1 MEKVQFDYDE
11 RVYAGVL
18 GKMIGVYLG
27 RPFEGWSYKQIMDML
42 GEIRYYVHDRLNKPL
57 VVVDDDLSGTF
68 TFLRALPDY
77 GNRVD
82 ITPAQI
88 GQTWLNYL
96 IEDRTTLWWGGLG
109 NSTEHTAYLR
119 LKQGIPAPG
128 SGSIALNGKI
138 VAEQIGAQIF
148 IDGWGMVCPGDPE
161 EAASLASRAASVSHD
176 GEAVYAAQ
184 VVASMEAQ
192 AFVEP
197 DLQVLLDVAT
207 RLIPRDSVIYRLIAD
222 LREWRFSDPD
232 WRKARELL
240 ESRYGYDRYPGNC
253 HIVPNHGLV
262 ILGLLYGDNDFQKSL
277 MIVNTCGWDTDCN
290 SGNVGCL
297 LGIKNGLPGIDCG
310 PNWREPVADRLYI
323 SSADG
328 GRAISDALTE
338 AYHIANIGR
347 ALSGEAPVL
356 PKDGARFHFAKPGAV
371 QGFMAA
377 PSEPASQG
385 KFTLENVSGFSRRG
399 ERSLSIKFSALS
411 PGQRGRIY
419 TPTFIPPDA
428 LLHTGYAL
436 AASPTLY
443 PGQTVRAGVA
453 ADSSNQQAVRCS
465 LFVSVY
471 GAGDRLNK
479 ISGTQLD
486 LKPGEEGEI
495 EWKIGDMDGAPIAE
509 VGVELSGATTA
520 SGCIYLDYLDWDGAP
535 DTVFK
540 PPAAGGSM
548 WRRAWVDAV
557 DRFVEQNGVPYWLV
571 QNRGRGM
578 IIQGTH
584 EWMDCR
590 MEATITPHMVRQ
602 FGLALC
608 VQGLQ
613 RYYALLLC
621 DDMRLRLVKLLDGE
635 RVLAEEGYDWRCEDS
650 YRLTLQAQGRQLRA
664 WVDGQ
669 LVFEAED
676 EDDRLYGGGVG
687 LVCEEGCISTRE
699 IRVSPFANPIPEKGQ
714 PD

>member
-1 MEKVQFDYDE
+1 
-11 RVYAGVL
+11 
-18 GKMIGVYLG
+18 
-27 RPFEGWSYKQIMDML
+27 
-42 GEIRYYVHDRLNKPL
+42 
-57 VVVDDDLSGTF
+57 
-68 TFLRALPDY
+68 
-77 GNRVD
+77 
-82 ITPAQI
+82 
-88 GQTWLNYL
+88 
-96 IEDRTTLWWGGLG
+96 
-109 NSTEHTAYLR
+109 
-119 LKQGIPAPG
+119 
-128 SGSIALNGKI
+128 
-138 VAEQIGAQIF
+138 
-148 IDGWGMVCPGDPE
+148 
-161 EAASLASRAASVSHD
+161 
-176 GEAVYAAQ
+176 
-184 VVASMEAQ
+184 
-192 AFVEP
+192 
-197 DLQVLLDVAT
+197 
-207 RLIPRDSVIYRLIAD
+207 
-222 LREWRFSDPD
+222 
-232 WRKARELL
+232 LL

-338 AYHIANIGR
+338 AYHITNIGR

-377 PSEPASQG
+377 PSEPASQA
-385 KFTLENVSGFSRRG
+385 KFTLENVPGFSRRG
-399 ERSLSIKFSALS
+399 ERSLSIKFSALG

-443 PGQTVRAGVA
+443 PGQTVRAGVV

-465 LFVSVY
+465 LLISVY

-486 LKPGEEGEI
+486 LKPGEDGEI
-495 EWKIGDMDGAPIAE
+495 EWKIGDTDGAPIAE
-509 VGVELSGATTA
+509 VGLELSGATTA

-590 MEATITPHMVRQ
+590 VEATITPHMVRQ
-602 FGLALC
+602 FGLALR

-635 RVLAEEGYDWRCEDS
+635 RVLAEAGYDWRGEDS

-714 PD
+714 PN